1 MTKTITPQAIL
12 KQAYDDSASAIE
24 FCNWYITHRKALEMH
39 EMQLIDIA
47 YQDGVNDAIQDPDHT
62 FKQMEYVKE
71 AFGYKQN
78 QENDN

>member
-1 MTKTITPQAIL
+1 
-12 KQAYDDSASAIE
+12 
-24 FCNWYITHRKALEMH
+24 
-39 EMQLIDIA
+39 MQLIDIA

>member
-1 MTKTITPQAIL
+1 MTKVITPQAIL

-24 FCNWYITHRKALEMH
+24 FCNWYITNRKALEMH